1 MKIGSD
7 SAQMPLNV
15 YRQHSEQVAKN
26 SDQGSQKGAQAIAPK
41 GDSVQL
47 SGDAKMMAE
56 ARGVASETS
65 DVRTEKVAALRDQV
79 QNGTYKI
86 DNNRI
91 AEGIIKEDVEFFGV

>member
-1 MKIGSD
+1 MKIGTEST
-7 SAQMPLNV
+7 QMPLNV
-15 YRQHSEQVAKN
+15 YRQHSEQI
-26 SDQGSQKGAQAIAPK
+26 SRTSEQDGQKIAQAPK

-56 ARGVASETS
+56 ARGVATEAS
-65 DVRTEKVAALRDQV
+65 DVRTEKVAALREQV

-91 AEGIIKEDVEFFGV
+91 AEGILKEDVQFFGS

>member
-7 SAQMPLNV
+7 STQMPLNV
-15 YRQHSEQVAKN
+15 YRQHSEQVAKVN
-26 SDQGSQKGAQAIAPK
+26 EQEVHKAAKAAAPK

-65 DVRTEKVAALRDQV
+65 DVRTEKVAALREQV

>member
-7 SAQMPLNV
+7 STQMPLGV
-15 YRQHSEQVAKN
+15 YRQHSEQISKAN
-26 SDQGSQKGAQAIAPK
+26 EQEGHKGANSIAPK

-65 DVRTEKVAALRDQV
+65 DVRTEKVAALREQV
-79 QNGTYKI
+79 QNGTYKV

-91 AEGIIKEDVEFFGV
+91 AEGILKEDVEFFGV